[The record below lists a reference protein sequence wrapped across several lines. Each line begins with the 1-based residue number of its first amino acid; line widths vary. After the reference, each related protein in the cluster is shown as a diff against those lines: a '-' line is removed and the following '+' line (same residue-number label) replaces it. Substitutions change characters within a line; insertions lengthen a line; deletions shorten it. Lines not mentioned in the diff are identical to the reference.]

1 MLREKMNRMLYK
13 IVKFC
18 HRMEWGF
25 CISVTEDSI
34 LQGDDAVSVGT
45 QFPLF
50 CGNKSTYQQT
60 VGHPKLRMMIF
71 LEGET
76 GQKAQSLK
84 LLMMM
89 MKEEEEEKRS
99 G

>member
-1 MLREKMNRMLYK
+1 MRFLYK
-13 IVKFC
+13 C
-18 HRMEWGF
+18 NLA
-25 CISVTEDSI
+25 I
-34 LQGDDAVSVGT
+34 LLADDAVSVGT

-50 CGNKSTYQQT
+50 CGNKSAYQQT

-84 LLMMM
+84 LMMM
-89 MKEEEEEKRS
+89 MMEEEEEKRS

>member
-1 MLREKMNRMLYK
+1 M
-13 IVKFC
+13 
-18 HRMEWGF
+18 
-25 CISVTEDSI
+25 
-34 LQGDDAVSVGT
+34 SVGT

-50 CGNKSTYQQT
+50 YGYKSTYQQT

-89 MKEEEEEKRS
+89 EEEEEKQS